1 MPSYPFFAMGIAVF
15 LNYSIKKNK
24 EKALIPA
31 QLIIVIIGSLI
42 PLIVYIYSINNEDVQ
57 YLLDHIVLLSFLFFG
72 SIFSL
77 FFIRKFKYWFIIIF
91 VTWSTFTFT
100 LNGFVFPSISKSSP
114 VIEFKKVFN
123 DKHEVIVY
131 DRMDPSFPFNFEK
144 IYTIVHSI
152 DDIERELLK
161 NPKLLILTNSKK
173 ADSLESL
180 QNIKL
185 IFSKKAIF
193 ENNQT
198 KVFKLKNKKTFINN

>member
-1 MPSYPFFAMGIAVF
+1 MSVF
-15 LNYSIKKNK
+15 KLVSEQRVKGK
-24 EKALIPA
+24 
-31 QLIIVIIGSLI
+31 V
-42 PLIVYIYSINNEDVQ
+42 
-57 YLLDHIVLLSFLFFG
+57 
-72 SIFSL
+72 
-77 FFIRKFKYWFIIIF
+77 
-91 VTWSTFTFT
+91 
-100 LNGFVFPSISKSSP
+100 
-114 VIEFKKVFN
+114 KKVFN

-152 DDIERELLK
+152 DDIESELLK

-173 ADSLESL
+173 ADSLKSL

-198 KVFKLKNKKTFINN
+198 KVFKLKNKKTFINNWIWKMS